1 MCKGKKEDVKSKAMA
16 VVHEDD
22 ESTAMFSSIQMREE
36 VSRIGNLDL
45 DKELKH
51 WVRRKPKGMAEMRV
65 DIRVLVED
73 QKYWRP
79 DKRVNKYW
87 DDAMNKSGKVS
98 QMKCIPDTGT
108 MITCAVQDLP
118 C

>member
-1 MCKGKKEDVKSKAMA
+1 MCKDRKEDVKSNAVA

-22 ESTAMFSSIQMREE
+22 ESTAMLSSIQMREE

-65 DIRVLVED
+65 DIMVLVED
-73 QKYWRP
+73 QKHWNP
-79 DKRVNKYW
+79 L
-87 DDAMNKSGKVS
+87 
-98 QMKCIPDTGT
+98 TE
-108 MITCAVQDLP
+108 
-118 C
+118 